1 MNWPFVQQT
10 SLGELDLNAMMIE
23 SGSGGDEAGQ
33 AGVVN
38 ELALAY
44 NELLPQ
50 IPLWERYGN
59 NPASQVRVIGWPE
72 DGDPIY
78 NNGPYGDPF
87 VTYLL
92 LTGTLAPAP
101 GNGG

>member
-1 MNWPFVQQT
+1 M
-10 SLGELDLNAMMIE
+10 GELDLEAMTTAA
-23 SGSGGDEAGQ
+23 GSGGDEAAQ
-33 AGVVN
+33 VDIVN
-38 ELALAY
+38 QLALAY

-59 NPASQVRVIGWPE
+59 NPAPQVRVQGWPP

-87 VTYLL
+87 VTYLI
-92 LTGTLAPAP
+92 LTGVLEPAP
-101 GNGG
+101 GNP